1 MKTVFAY
8 IRVSTVKQGMRGS
21 SLQEQQSAIRAYAE
35 RHALVVSEWFE
46 EQETA
51 AKRGRPVFA
60 RMLKMLDRGCAEGVV
75 IHKIDRGA
83 RNLKDWA
90 DLGELMDRG
99 VALHFAHESLD
110 LSSRG
115 GRLAADIQAVVAA
128 DFIRNLRDEVRK
140 GFLGRLKQGLYPL
153 PAPIG
158 YTDQGR
164 GLPKLPDPVIGP
176 LVRQVFE
183 LYATGRYNLAL
194 LEAEAYHLGLR
205 NRRGGRVTRNGF
217 SKLLNNEFYMG
228 IIHIRRTG
236 DRYVGAHDPLVSST
250 LFQTVQAVLR
260 GRKIQTDVRHDFV
273 YRKRITC
280 VSCGYRLIGERQKG
294 HVYYRCHTHTC
305 PSTSLRESAI
315 DEQMEGIL
323 SRITIPEVMHGEI
336 AWEFERLRAT
346 DQQGPKEAER
356 QARLRLGQIDQTLGR
371 LTDGYVDQ
379 TIERDLYL
387 SRKADL
393 LVQRVRV
400 TEQLSEMSLSGDRRR
415 LKVTQFLELL
425 KRLGQR
431 HGDLFSEEKRE
442 LMNSVTSN
450 LRASQKNL
458 LFDWKTGFDVIEKWC
473 DKYCGVPEQ
482 DARRRSE
489 KLPQE
494 AIPRLVRDL
503 YTALRKVS

>member
-8 IRVSTVKQGMRGS
+8 VRVSTVKQGMRGS
-21 SLQEQQSAIRAYAE
+21 SLQEQQAAIRAYAE

-60 RMLKMLDRGCAEGVV
+60 RMLKMLDRGRAEGVV

-99 VALHFAHESLD
+99 ITLHFAHESLD

-128 DFIRNLRDEVRK
+128 DFIRNLRQEVRK

-158 YTDQGR
+158 YIDQGR
-164 GLPKLPDPVIGP
+164 GLPKLPDPVMGP
-176 LVRQVFE
+176 LVRRVFE

-194 LEAEAYHLGLR
+194 LEVEAYHLGLR

-236 DRYVGAHDPLVSST
+236 DRYVGAHDPLISST

-260 GRKIQTDVRHDFV
+260 GRKIQTEVRHDFA
-273 YRKRITC
+273 YRKRIAC

-294 HVYYRCHTHTC
+294 HVYYRCHTRAC
-305 PSTSLRESAI
+305 PPTSLRESAI
-315 DEQMEGIL
+315 DEQVEGIL
-323 SRITIPEVMHGEI
+323 SRITIPAVMHGEI
-336 AWEFERLRAT
+336 AWEFERLRAN
-346 DQQGPKEAER
+346 DEQEPKEVER
-356 QARLRLGQIDQTLGR
+356 QARLRLGQIDETLGR

-387 SRKADL
+387 TRKAAL
-393 LVQRVRV
+393 LVERVRV
-400 TEQLSEMSLSGDRRR
+400 AENLSEMSLSGDGRR
-415 LKVTQFLELL
+415 LKATQFLELL
-425 KRLGQR
+425 KRLEQR
-431 HGDLFSEEKRE
+431 HDDLLSEEKCE
-442 LMNSVTSN
+442 LLNSVTSN
-450 LRASQKNL
+450 LRVNQKNL

-473 DKYCGVPEQ
+473 EMHCSMSEQ
-482 DARRRSE
+482 DTPRRSE
-489 KLPQE
+489 KLPNK
-494 AIPRLVRDL
+494 AISKLVRDL
-503 YTALRKVS
+503 SAALWEIY